1 MTTTQRPGATAA
13 LPVRIAIW
21 LAILGGAGLLAA
33 ALVATFIADH
43 SSSDSSPSTITA
55 ILLATGGAA
64 VTILAGLVLAGYGLS
79 RVIATWTGGRR
90 GR

>member
-1 MTTTQRPGATAA
+1 MNTTVPPGADAA

-43 SSSDSSPSTITA
+43 SSSDSSTSVGAT
-55 ILLATGGAA
+55 ILLAAGGAA
-64 VTILAGLVLAGYGLS
+64 ATILAGLVLAGYGLS
-79 RVIATWTGGRR
+79 RVITARMGGRR